1 MNRVFIIIGYVFLSF
16 SSIAQEDLLLML
28 DENTETLTFATFKS
42 KKIINLQS
50 VEQSSKN
57 ELDFVISHRFG
68 PLNSG
73 YSELYGLDV
82 GSMRMILDYGLTENI
97 SISLSRSSSEK
108 VIDASVKYRVLT
120 QGFKNSPVTIS
131 SISFGNIPPF

>member
-1 MNRVFIIIGYVFLSF
+1 MNRVFIIISYFFLSF

-82 GSMRMILDYGLTENI
+82 GSMRMILDYDLPR
-97 SISLSRSSSEK
+97 ISLF
-108 VIDASVKYRVLT
+108 L
-120 QGFKNSPVTIS
+120 
-131 SISFGNIPPF
+131 